1 MKAARVCAALLIAL
15 LLVSV
20 SLARN
25 PGGVWQQYRTPEE
38 AGWSSE
44 RLAEAKAFYDEIGA
58 AALLVVYDGRV
69 LVSWGDP
76 VRRFMCHSVRKSF
89 LSALY
94 GTHVEDGTID
104 IDKTLADLSI
114 DDRHPLTD
122 SEKQATVRDLLM
134 ARSGVYHP
142 AAYET
147 QAMKKRR
154 PERGSHSPGTFW
166 YYNNWDFNTLC
177 TILEQETGTDVFE
190 DFQRR
195 IALPLQMQDFRLI
208 DGYHHYEQEQSVHPA
223 YPFRMSARDMAR
235 FGLLFLRGGSWNG
248 KQVISGDWIRE
259 STDSYSDVG
268 SGVGYGYM
276 WWTRDLPVVGKSY
289 YAQGYGGHIIG
300 VLPDH
305 NLVFVQRVDTYI
317 GNSVPG
323 NKTMELLRLILDAR
337 VGEPEGEPDLVGF
350 EPRQKVYHSIRLDSS
365 ELQRYVK
372 QYPSTSQSIEIGMY
386 EGGLLLRSSG
396 FGNYRLLPLS
406 STEFFVEDIER
417 YAIVEFEEGIPSRV
431 TIHATE
437 AVADLYEEIITGGIE
452 RALGLYRAMDE
463 RDSRSHPFSE
473 EGLNSLGYELLGA
486 GKVTEAVEI
495 LKLNVG
501 AFPESFNVYDS
512 LGEAYMAGGDYDLA
526 ITNYMKSLEL
536 NPENGN
542 AEEKIDRIRE
552 LMKSR

>member
-1 MKAARVCAALLIAL
+1 MKVTKACAALLIAL

-25 PGGVWQQYRTPEE
+25 PGGEWQQYRTPEE
-38 AGWSSE
+38 AGWSS
-44 RLAEAKAFYDEIGA
+44 RGLAEAKAFYDEIGA
-58 AALLVVYDGRV
+58 AAFLVVYDGRV

-104 IDKTLADLSI
+104 IDKKLADLGI
-114 DDRHPLTD
+114 DDKYPLTET
-122 SEKQATVRDLLM
+122 EKQARVRDLLR

-147 QAMKKRR
+147 QGMKKRR
-154 PERGSHSPGTFW
+154 PERGSHLPGTFW

-208 DGYHHYEQEQSVHPA
+208 DGYHHYEPEQSVHPA
-223 YPFRMSARDMAR
+223 YPFKMSARDMAR
-235 FGLLFLRGGSWNG
+235 FGLLFLSGGGWDG
-248 KQVISGDWIRE
+248 KQVISGDWVRE
-259 STDSYSDVG
+259 STDSYSDVAN
-268 SGVGYGYM
+268 GVGYGYM
-276 WWTRDLPVVGKSY
+276 WWTRDLPVLGRSY
-289 YAQGYGGHIIG
+289 YAQGYGGHVIG

-305 NLVFVQRVDTYI
+305 NLVFVQRVDTYT

-323 NKTMELLRLILDAR
+323 NKTMDLVHLILDAR
-337 VGEPEGEPDLVGF
+337 SGDADPEPDLIGF
-350 EPRQKVYHSIRLDSS
+350 EPPPKIYHSIRLDGV
-365 ELQRYVK
+365 ELEQYVK
-372 QYPSTSQSIEIGMY
+372 QYPSASLSIDIGMY

-396 FGNYRLLPLS
+396 LGNYRLFPLS

-417 YAIVEFEEGIPSRV
+417 YTIVEFEEGVPGRL

-437 AVADLYEEIITGGIE
+437 AVAELYETIVTGGIE
-452 RALGLYRAMDE
+452 QALALYRAIHE
-463 RDSRSHPFSE
+463 KDSRSHPFSE
-473 EGLNSLGYELLGA
+473 EELNSLGYELLGI
-486 GKVTEAVEI
+486 GKVGEAVEI

-526 ITNYMKSLEL
+526 IANYSKSLEL

-552 LMKSR
+552 LMHSR